1 MSSLK
6 SLWLFFF
13 LCVTLMCYKESLE
26 KDEER
31 NRNQFNSVASVQAIE
46 KGNYMNHFFFP
57 FIIKRINFSVSK
69 SKVCGRNYLSTWKE
83 YFVTEYER

>member
-57 FIIKRINFSVSK
+57 
-69 SKVCGRNYLSTWKE
+69 L
-83 YFVTEYER
+83 

>member
-46 KGNYMNHFFFP
+46 KGNYESFFF
-57 FIIKRINFSVSK
+57 FLYN
-69 SKVCGRNYLSTWKE
+69 
-83 YFVTEYER
+83 